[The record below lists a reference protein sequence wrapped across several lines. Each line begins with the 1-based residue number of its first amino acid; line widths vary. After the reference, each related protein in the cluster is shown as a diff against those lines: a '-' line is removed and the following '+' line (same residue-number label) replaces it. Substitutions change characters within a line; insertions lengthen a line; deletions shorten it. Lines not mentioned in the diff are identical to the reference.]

1 MKEEPGG
8 LQSMGSQE
16 SDTTWR
22 LKRERVKY
30 YWVNMKDRVPQISK
44 KNNNTNLVKRVQG
57 TGKL

>member
-1 MKEEPGG
+1 MKDEPGG